1 MIKHWNMCLIK
12 LLTRSTI
19 LLALLPVSILA
30 QGTSSTDLAQTPAA
44 FVAKKSDDKTK
55 TIALA
60 QSKATQVFSVSS
72 GEKTVEH
79 PFHGQGSKMGF
90 AIDNISGKELI
101 LTRGDTYIFDVDTSV
116 KHDFYFS
123 TQAKGWGASVVT
135 EGITG
140 QFIYKGKIAFSPNEL
155 IPERVFYAC
164 RNHKYMGGLVHVIN
178 KGETVVLEGSNLNL
192 AIQTA
197 STSVSETEV
206 KQKIAI
212 AKMMVMGEAAKKV
225 EHSTDSSAKGLLN
238 KARINI
244 SASEA
249 ALKKG
254 NNHEALK
261 IVKSALNNANDAIDM
276 VTNENSTI
284 NHRARYAQL
293 VNSFRI
299 YKDSYAQQYT
309 QAKRQGDASFDSY
322 SSPRTF
328 QKMDDDAVKLST
340 NNQHEKANKI
350 LAQAQETIIVA
361 LTNVFHG
368 KEIVYDK
375 NFETAEEEFEY
386 ELARYKNFEDLIPL
400 AIAQKQPSQGAI
412 KLMNVYVEKGK
423 QIALEATEMAR
434 KGDHVTAVLGLQEST
449 RQIQRALVSAGVR

>member
-1 MIKHWNMCLIK
+1 MINHWNIWLIK
-12 LLTRSTI
+12 LLTRSFTLFI
-19 LLALLPVSILA
+19 LLPASILA
-30 QGTSSTDLAQTPAA
+30 QEASSTNQANKPNQA
-44 FVAKKSDDKTK
+44 
-55 TIALA
+55 
-60 QSKATQVFSVSS
+60 QVFSVVS

-79 PFHGQGSKMGF
+79 PFYSQGSKMGF
-90 AIDNISGKELI
+90 SVDGVLGKELV
-101 LTRGDTYIFDVDTSV
+101 LTRGKTYVFDIDTNV

-123 TQAKGWGASVVT
+123 TQAKGWGAGTVT
-135 EGITG
+135 EGISG
-140 QFIYKGKIAFSPNEL
+140 QFIYKGEITFTPNDL
-155 IPERVFYAC
+155 IPERIFYAC

-178 KGETVVLEGSNLNL
+178 QGDTVVLEGSNLIT

-197 STSVSETEV
+197 SATIPEHEV

-212 AKMMVMGEAAKKV
+212 AKIMTMGEAAKKV
-225 EHSTDSSAKGLLN
+225 ENSSDSSARGLLN

-244 SASEA
+244 SASET

-254 NNHEALK
+254 NNREALK
-261 IVKSALNNANDAIDM
+261 IVKTALDNANDAIDM
-276 VTNENSTI
+276 VSNENSTI

-299 YKDSYAQQYT
+299 YKDSYAQQYM
-309 QAKRQGDASFDSY
+309 QSKRQGDASFDSY
-322 SSPRTF
+322 SSPREF

-340 NNQHEKANKI
+340 NSQFEKANKI
-350 LAQAQETIIVA
+350 LAQAQESIIVA

-386 ELARYKNFEDLIPL
+386 ELARYKNFEDLVPL
-400 AIAQKQPSQGAI
+400 AIAQKRPGPGAI
-412 KLMNVYVEKGK
+412 KLINRYVEKGK
-423 QIALEATEMAR
+423 RIASEAMDVAH
-434 KGDHVTAVLGLQEST
+434 KGDHATAVLGLQEST